1 MVSWEIARAGW
12 TMAKIEWNASFS
24 LGVKSLD
31 SQQRRLIELAAGIFQ
46 SVKNKQDYRLVS
58 ALFSKLRQH
67 TVYHFND
74 EEEFMRS
81 MGYPEIKAHAK
92 EHDDIKSMLRQHQE
106 QLFREGRV
114 REKDIREFQKKLL
127 VEHVVYS
134 DLNVKRFLSANTL
147 QKDKAPAA

>member
-1 MVSWEIARAGW
+1 
-12 TMAKIEWNASFS
+12 MAKIEWNASFS

-31 SQQRRLIELAAGIFQ
+31 SQHRRLIELAAGILQ

-81 MGYPEIKAHAK
+81 VGYMDVKAHAK
-92 EHDDIKSMLRQHQE
+92 EHEELKSLLRHHQDK
-106 QLFREGRV
+106 LFREGKV
-114 REKDIREFQKKLL
+114 REKDILEFLRKLL
-127 VEHVVYS
+127 VGHVVYS
-134 DLNVKRFLSANTL
+134 DLSVKRFLTAKVV
-147 QKDKAPAA
+147 QKNEVPAA